1 MISALGLVAL
11 IGGTL
16 SVGWLIG
23 ARDAK
28 AHEHLESAVAND
40 TRAAFIDD
48 AAEISIDNEA
58 AGGAL

>member
-1 MISALGLVAL
+1 MAAALGLVAL
-11 IGGTL
+11 MGGTL
-16 SVGWLIG
+16 AVGWLVG

-28 AHEHLESAVAND
+28 AHQHLEAGIATD

-48 AAEISIDNEA
+48 AAEISIDNEP

>member
-1 MISALGLVAL
+1 MIAALGLVAV

-16 SVGWLIG
+16 AVGWLIG

-28 AHEHLESAVAND
+28 AHQYLEDGIATD

-48 AAEISIDNEA
+48 AAEISIDNEP